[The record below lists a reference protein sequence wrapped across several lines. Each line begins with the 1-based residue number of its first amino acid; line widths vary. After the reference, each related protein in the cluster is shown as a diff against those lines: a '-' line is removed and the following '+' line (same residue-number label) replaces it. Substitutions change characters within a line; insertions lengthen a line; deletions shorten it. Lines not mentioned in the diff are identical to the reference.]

1 MLLEEFEQLYVLF
14 RVSYHRVQKDLENP
28 MVVSAAIL
36 DKRLA
41 LPDAFLFKLNE
52 CIGAVDPKLGM
63 GPSKVGRTFEAPFRF
78 IPREAASQGR
88 THGMNDRAM
97 LFLIRDNELQEK
109 PRDGIRHPA
118 QQLSILLQRLFFF
131 RLVRFK
137 FI

>member
-1 MLLEEFEQLYVLF
+1 MLLEEFEELYVLF
-14 RVSYHRVQKDLENP
+14 RVSYHRVQKNFKDP
-28 MVVSAAIL
+28 MVVSAAL
-36 DKRLA
+36 LYKRLA

-63 GPSKVGRTFEAPFRF
+63 GPSEVGRTFEASFRF
-78 IPREAASQGR
+78 IPHEAASQGR
-88 THGMNDRAM
+88 NHGMNNRPV

-118 QQLSILLQRLFFF
+118 QQLPILLQRLFLF